1 MEANKYYPVNEMVNM
16 CGLNPKVDLDLFLR
30 IVLRCL
36 WPWNVNLVNL
46 TPSLSGPVLQIAS
59 HFPVQT

>member
-36 WPWNVNLVNL
+36 WPWDVNLEKLYPVFFR
-46 TPSLSGPVLQIAS
+46 PSPTICFPLSGPV
-59 HFPVQT
+59 